1 MLKLGVMEE
10 QKMVDKTKCIGCGT
24 CVAICPVG
32 AISFDENGQAK
43 IDKTKCIRCGSCQ
56 ASCPVEAIDL
66 SRSDNGKDSNN

>member
-1 MLKLGVMEE
+1 
-10 QKMVDKTKCIGCGT
+10 MVDKTKCIGCGT

-32 AISFDENGQAK
+32 AISFDEDGKAR
-43 IDKTKCIRCGSCQ
+43 IDRKKCIRCGSCE